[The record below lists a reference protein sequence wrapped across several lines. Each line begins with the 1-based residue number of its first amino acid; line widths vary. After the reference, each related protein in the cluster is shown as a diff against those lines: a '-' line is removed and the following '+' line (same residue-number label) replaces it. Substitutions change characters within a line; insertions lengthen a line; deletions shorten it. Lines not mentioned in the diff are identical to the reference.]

1 MFQVYS
7 LHILQVSLS
16 IPKLEEK
23 VKSYCE
29 QLDMSLEELS
39 DAAKELS
46 NLGSGEASNGN
57 FTIHKSCNQNHEATA
72 TSVVDKILLV
82 LRVKKHMWSI
92 SSVFALKSL
101 GRGLIPG
108 VACL

>member
-1 MFQVYS
+1 M
-7 LHILQVSLS
+7 QVSLS

-57 FTIHKSCNQNHEATA
+57 FTIHKSCNQNHKHWPFLGLAF
-72 TSVVDKILLV
+72 ILK
-82 LRVKKHMWSI
+82 RRSDFSRNW
-92 SSVFALKSL
+92 
-101 GRGLIPG
+101 LINIPSE
-108 VACL
+108 